1 DAGVIRRVQAEHRV
15 ERSLDGVHDVGDPDV
30 LRLAGQ
36 AAAAAG
42 APEALHQPCLVQ
54 RAELLLQETHR
65 NGLGL
70 GDLAR
75 GHQPRAAPKRAT
87 EERGMRIS
95 VCLPTRN
102 EAGTV
107 GDIVG
112 CIRDELVRAAP
123 LVDEIVV
130 VDSSSTDG
138 TPLAAARAGALV
150 YQDSEILPGLE
161 PLG

>member
-1 DAGVIRRVQAEHRV
+1 MASTMSETRMSSGSRARRQ
-15 ERSLDGVHDVGDPDV
+15 PPP
-30 LRLAGQ
+30 
-36 AAAAAG
+36 
-42 APEALHQPCLVQ
+42 AP
-54 RAELLLQETHR
+54 R
-65 NGLGL
+65 NHSTFA
-70 GDLAR
+70 D
-75 GHQPRAAPKRAT
+75 RAALLRAK

-138 TPLAAARAGALV
+138 TALAAARAGALV
-150 YQDSEILPGLE
+150 YQDSEI
-161 PLG
+161 